1 MTIGQIK
8 IEALKIMY
16 LCARDVH
23 EDELQSLGADQN
35 YSDYLAAMP
44 GSIHRALQDMVARK
58 ILPTKTFTLP
68 QEKVFDLGKIEDYY
82 AADGVFLYRDDVAMA
97 EAECVIDGEALI
109 LQNAD
114 ARYEYRLKYF
124 PTMPVITSATPNN
137 YKLPI
142 PETLAAAIPY
152 FIKSELYPMDTPSNA
167 AEAERAR
174 NYYDAAV
181 VRYVSSANQT
191 QRRIKNW
198 FRGW

>member
-97 EAECVIDGEALI
+97 EAECVIDGETLI

-114 ARYEYRLKYF
+114 ERYEYRLKYF
-124 PTMPVITSATPNN
+124 PTLPVITSATPNN

-152 FIKSELYPMDTPSNA
+152 FIKSELYPLDTPSNVA
-167 AEAERAR
+167 DAERAR

-181 VRYVSSANQT
+181 VRYISSTNPT

-198 FRGW
+198 LRGW

>member
-97 EAECVIDGEALI
+97 EAECVIDGETLI

-114 ARYEYRLKYF
+114 ERYEYRLKYF
-124 PTMPVITSATPNN
+124 PTLPVITSATPNN

-142 PETLAAAIPY
+142 PEALAAAIPY
-152 FIKSELYPMDTPSNA
+152 FIKSELYPLDTPSNVA
-167 AEAERAR
+167 DAERAR

-181 VRYVSSANQT
+181 VRYISSANLT